1 MKMSGAK
8 LKVLVT
14 LIWIA
19 FFALA
24 VWTGYLCTEK
34 YVDGKYDE
42 KVEEH
47 GLMEV
52 EYPVVLHMSGAE
64 NTNEYVLQP
73 QANYHTAK
81 VLFVHNGMGLATPS
95 DMRIEYEVIMRGK
108 DYIRYHIFIYRP
120 SKPERAFLE
129 YCILR
134 NGTLTTPGYYEGEN
148 LTLSWTDERGSA
160 GAEEVGLWEKIVT
173 VYMKK
178 PPRDLRRIFCAAR
191 YDPSSDKSVYML
203 ATYNDVFFITY
214 NANYKTYT
222 RNGNGISVF
231 NETLSNADVDVYSVR
246 VGVEPYTVIA
256 PMTFYF
262 YRNSTIRATYG
273 IFNESTGETDF
284 KDCIIL
290 QMSRHEM
297 FELLGSCDK
306 DQSTQQPVY
315 VPKSS
320 PPKSSPTASPEPTRD
335 VVRDMTDDLGKLTKD
350 EIEDLGDDLH
360 VDLSDFSDIVDKIRD
375 SG

>member
-1 MKMSGAK
+1 MSGAK

-24 VWTGYLCTEK
+24 VWTGYIYTEK

-42 KVEEH
+42 KVESH
-47 GLMEV
+47 GRMKV

-64 NTNEYVLQP
+64 NTCKYVLQP
-73 QANYHTAK
+73 DSEYRQDRGN
-81 VLFVHNGMGLATPS
+81 VLFVLNGMGLDTPG
-95 DMRIEYEVIMRGK
+95 DMRIQYEVVMTGN
-108 DYIRYHIFIYRP
+108 DYIRYHIHIYSP
-120 SKPERAFLE
+120 SKPEREFLE
-129 YCILR
+129 FCLLR
-134 NGTLTTPGYYEGEN
+134 NGTLTTPGRSESEN
-148 LTLSWTDERGSA
+148 LTLLWTDERGSA
-160 GAEEVGLWEKIVT
+160 GAEEVGFWEKIVT

-178 PPRDLRRIFCAAR
+178 PPEDTRRIFCAAR

-203 ATYNDVFFITY
+203 ATNFDVHFITY
-214 NANYKTYT
+214 NGKYQTYT
-222 RNGNGISVF
+222 RSGNGRSVF
-231 NETLSNADVDVYSVR
+231 NKTLSNADVEVYSVR
-246 VGVEPYTVIA
+246 MGVEPYTVIA

-262 YRNSTIRATYG
+262 YRNGTIRATYG
-273 IFNESTGETDF
+273 ILDESTGETDV
-284 KDCIIL
+284 KDCRIL
-290 QMSRHEM
+290 HMSQHEM

-315 VPKSS
+315 APRSN

-335 VVRDMTDDLGKLTKD
+335 VVRDMTDDLGKSAKD
-350 EIEDLGDDLH
+350 EIGELGDDLR